1 MRAAS
6 DSGTDRI
13 MAFESAHA
21 VKVLID
27 RITTYAINWEVRWAV
42 PLNRILPRLFQA
54 IDADHE

>member
-6 DSGTDRI
+6 QSGTDRI

-27 RITTYAINWEVRWAV
+27 KINWEARWAV
-42 PLNRILPRLFQA
+42 PLNRVLPRLSRA
-54 IDADHE
+54 IDANHE